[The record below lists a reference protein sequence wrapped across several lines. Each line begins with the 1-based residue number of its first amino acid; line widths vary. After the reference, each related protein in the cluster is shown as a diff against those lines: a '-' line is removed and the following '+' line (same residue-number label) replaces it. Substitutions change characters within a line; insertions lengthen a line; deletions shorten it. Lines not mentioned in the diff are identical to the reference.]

1 MNAVVYSGMAAEPID
16 KTLQCLLAVWLLKG
30 VPDGLIAHF
39 QGRSGGGHGSV
50 LPVAMGTLTRS
61 EPSFRS
67 TDGSESSIHPVA
79 RGTAT
84 VAAIAGTM
92 LADNLIPLFVVWIV
106 VLIPFSIAAG
116 TIKKHAAVLGSVI
129 LPLCLMLGGVWG
141 WLVGAPPG
149 LPTGSDPMGGLR
161 YAALIALQLTVFAA
175 VFQLCFLTIPQSQ
188 LLVTFW
194 HWGIRKDNLIVAIGA
209 FTVWPELKL
218 RAEQILTAR
227 HARGLMRDRR
237 FSTRLRQIP
246 FLLRPLLTWSLRAA
260 IQRSEFWGQRQ
271 ILSRVAQ
278 MRHQG
283 GSSLPA
289 NLLTAGAAIIWLGYN
304 AVARL

>member
-1 MNAVVYSGMAAEPID
+1 M
-16 KTLQCLLAVWLLKG
+16 
-30 VPDGLIAHF
+30 
-39 QGRSGGGHGSV
+39 
-50 LPVAMGTLTRS
+50 
-61 EPSFRS
+61 
-67 TDGSESSIHPVA
+67 
-79 RGTAT
+79 
-84 VAAIAGTM
+84 
-92 LADNLIPLFVVWIV
+92 
-106 VLIPFSIAAG
+106 
-116 TIKKHAAVLGSVI
+116 
-129 LPLCLMLGGVWG
+129 
-141 WLVGAPPG
+141 
-149 LPTGSDPMGGLR
+149 
-161 YAALIALQLTVFAA
+161 IALQLTVFAA

-304 AVARL
+304 AVTRL